1 MVSRMRT
8 RHFAQAK
15 AEGRKISCLTAYDA
29 PTAAIFDEAGI
40 DLLLVGDSAAN
51 VVLGQESTLSITV
64 EEMMTM
70 ATAVARATQ
79 RAFVVSDLPFG
90 SYEVS
95 PAQALETAARFMK
108 ETGVAAVK
116 IEGGVEIAPTIRA
129 LVDAGIP
136 VMAHI
141 GYTPQSEHA
150 LGGYVVQGRGAGAE
164 KLRADARAVRDAGAF
179 AVVLEMVP
187 AGVAGEITRELD
199 IPTIGIAQ
207 VPTPT
212 ARSWCGPT
220 PSASPGAGRRGSRVV
235 TRKSATCFS
244 PPPVPTARTSRTVP
258 PRTSPSPSGTSSDG
272 RRAHRRAAPGG
283 SRRP

>member
-1 MVSRMRT
+1 MPSAGTGGHILLPMVSRMRT

-51 VVLGQESTLSITV
+51 VVLGQDSTLSITV
-64 EEMMTM
+64 EQMITM
-70 ATAVARATQ
+70 ATAVARATE
-79 RAFVVSDLPFG
+79 RAFVVTDLPFG

-116 IEGGVEIAPTIRA
+116 IEGGVEITPTIRT

-150 LGGYVVQGRGAGAE
+150 LGGYVVQGRGAAAE
-164 KLRADARAVRDAGAF
+164 QLRADALAVQEAGAF

-187 AGVAGEITRELD
+187 AGIAGEITRELT
-199 IPTIGIAQ
+199 IPTIGI
-207 VPTPT
+207 
-212 ARSWCGPT
+212 
-220 PSASPGAGRRGSRVV
+220 GAGADTDGQVLVWTDAFGLTRGRTPRFARRYAEIGDMLLDAARAYRTDVEDGSFPNE
-235 TRKSATCFS
+235 SESF
-244 PPPVPTARTSRTVP
+244 
-258 PRTSPSPSGTSSDG
+258 GDEQ
-272 RRAHRRAAPGG
+272 
-283 SRRP
+283 

>member
-51 VVLGQESTLSITV
+51 VILGQDSTLSITV

-70 ATAVARATQ
+70 ATAVAGATE

-90 SYEVS
+90 SYEAS
-95 PAQALETAARFMK
+95 PAQALETAVRFMK
-108 ETGVAAVK
+108 QTGIAGVK

-136 VMAHI
+136 VMGHI
-141 GYTPQSEHA
+141 GYTPQSEHT
-150 LGGYVVQGRGAGAE
+150 LGGYVVQGRGDAAA
-164 KLRADARAVRDAGAF
+164 KLRADALVVQEAGAF
-179 AVVLEMVP
+179 SVVLEMVP
-187 AGVAGEITRELD
+187 AAIAAEISRELA
-199 IPTIGIAQ
+199 IPTIGI
-207 VPTPT
+207 
-212 ARSWCGPT
+212 
-220 PSASPGAGRRGSRVV
+220 GAGNGTDGQVLVWTDAFGLTRGR
-235 TRKSATCFS
+235 TPRFARKYADVGSVLLDA
-244 PPPVPTARTSRTVP
+244 ARTYLADVE
-258 PRTSPSPSGTSSDG
+258 SGDFPNEAESFEDKK
-272 RRAHRRAAPGG
+272 
-283 SRRP
+283 

>member
-51 VVLGQESTLSITV
+51 VVLGQDSTLSITV

-70 ATAVARATQ
+70 ATAVARATE

-90 SYEVS
+90 SYEAS
-95 PAQALETAARFMK
+95 PAQALATAVRFMK
-108 ETGVAAVK
+108 ETGIAGVK
-116 IEGGVEIAPTIRA
+116 IEGGVEIAPTIRT

-141 GYTPQSEHA
+141 GYTPQSEHT
-150 LGGYVVQGRGAGAE
+150 LGGYVVQGRGGAAAT
-164 KLRADARAVRDAGAF
+164 LREDALAVQEAGAF
-179 AVVLEMVP
+179 SVVLEMVP
-187 AGVAGEITRELD
+187 AGIAGEISRELA
-199 IPTIGIAQ
+199 IPTIGIGAGSGTDGQ
-207 VPTPT
+207 VLVWTDAFGLTRGRTPRFARRYADVGNVLLDA
-212 ARSWCGPT
+212 ARSYLADVE
-220 PSASPGAGRRGSRVV
+220 SGSFPNEDESF
-235 TRKSATCFS
+235 K
-244 PPPVPTARTSRTVP
+244 
-258 PRTSPSPSGTSSDG
+258 DEQ
-272 RRAHRRAAPGG
+272 
-283 SRRP
+283 

>member
-51 VVLGQESTLSITV
+51 VVLGQESTLSIT
-64 EEMMTM
+64 
-70 ATAVARATQ
+70 
-79 RAFVVSDLPFG
+79 VVSDLPFG

-199 IPTIGIAQ
+199 IPTIGI
-207 VPTPT
+207 
-212 ARSWCGPT
+212 
-220 PSASPGAGRRGSRVV
+220 GAGADTDGQVLVWTDAFGLTRGRTPRFARRYAEVGDMLLAAARAYRADVEDGSFPNESESFR
-235 TRKSATCFS
+235 
-244 PPPVPTARTSRTVP
+244 
-258 PRTSPSPSGTSSDG
+258 DEQ
-272 RRAHRRAAPGG
+272 
-283 SRRP
+283 

>member
-51 VVLGQESTLSITV
+51 VVLGQDSTLSITV
-64 EEMMTM
+64 EQMITM
-70 ATAVARATQ
+70 ATAVARATE
-79 RAFVVSDLPFG
+79 RAFVVTDLPFG

-116 IEGGVEIAPTIRA
+116 IEGGVEITPTIRT

-150 LGGYVVQGRGAGAE
+150 LGGYVVQGRGAAAE
-164 KLRADARAVRDAGAF
+164 QLRADALAVQEAGAF

-187 AGVAGEITRELD
+187 AGIAGEITRELT
-199 IPTIGIAQ
+199 IPTIGI
-207 VPTPT
+207 
-212 ARSWCGPT
+212 
-220 PSASPGAGRRGSRVV
+220 GAGADTDGQVLVWTDAFGLTRGRTPRFARRYAEIGDMLLDAARAYRTDVEDGSFPNE
-235 TRKSATCFS
+235 SESF
-244 PPPVPTARTSRTVP
+244 
-258 PRTSPSPSGTSSDG
+258 GDEQ
-272 RRAHRRAAPGG
+272 
-283 SRRP
+283 

>member
-51 VVLGQESTLSITV
+51 VVLGQDSTLSITI

-70 ATAVARATQ
+70 ATAVARATE

-90 SYEVS
+90 SYEAS
-95 PAQALETAARFMK
+95 PAQALETAVRFMK
-108 ETGVAAVK
+108 RTGISAVK
-116 IEGGVEIAPTIRA
+116 IEGGVEIAPTIRT

-150 LGGYVVQGRGAGAE
+150 LGGYVVQGRGEGAA
-164 KLRADARAVRDAGAF
+164 KLRADALAVQEAGAF
-179 AVVLEMVP
+179 SVVLEMVP
-187 AGVAGEITRELD
+187 AGIAGEITRELE
-199 IPTIGIAQ
+199 IPTVGIGAGNSTDGQILVWTDAFGLTRGR
-207 VPTPT
+207 TPRFARRYAEVGDVLLDA
-212 ARSWCGPT
+212 ARSYL
-220 PSASPGAGRRGSRVV
+220 ADVR
-235 TRKSATCFS
+235 
-244 PPPVPTARTSRTVP
+244 
-258 PRTSPSPSGTSSDG
+258 SGDFPNEDESFRDEK
-272 RRAHRRAAPGG
+272 
-283 SRRP
+283 

>member
-51 VVLGQESTLSITV
+51 VVLGQDSTLSITV

-79 RAFVVSDLPFG
+79 RAFVVTDLPFG

-108 ETGVAAVK
+108 STGVAAVK
-116 IEGGVEIAPTIRA
+116 IEGGVEIAPTIRT

-150 LGGYVVQGRGAGAE
+150 LGGYVVQGRGEAAAQ
-164 KLRADARAVRDAGAF
+164 LRADALAVQEAGAF

-187 AGVAGEITRELD
+187 AGIAGEISRELR
-199 IPTIGIAQ
+199 IPTIGI
-207 VPTPT
+207 
-212 ARSWCGPT
+212 
-220 PSASPGAGRRGSRVV
+220 GAGPDTDGQVLVWTDAFGLTRGHTPRFA
-235 TRKSATCFS
+235 RKYADVGSVLLDA
-244 PPPVPTARTSRTVP
+244 ARAYLADVE
-258 PRTSPSPSGTSSDG
+258 SGDFPNESESFG
-272 RRAHRRAAPGG
+272 EGK
-283 SRRP
+283 